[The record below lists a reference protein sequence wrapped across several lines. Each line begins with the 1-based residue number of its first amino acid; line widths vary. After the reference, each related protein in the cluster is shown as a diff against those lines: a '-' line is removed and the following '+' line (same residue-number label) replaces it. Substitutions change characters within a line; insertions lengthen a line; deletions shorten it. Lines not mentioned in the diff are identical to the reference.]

1 MTYIEIL
8 TFKMGNVFEFEFIV
22 LSSCDSDALSLS
34 LTPLNITRLLEP
46 PLMEF
51 DVLSDDLKLFNCGNL
66 GMASLDFHF
75 FQEFVN
81 FKLYLFTKTNKS

>member
-1 MTYIEIL
+1 MIRIGPFYKMLNILYFEYMTYIEIL

-51 DVLSDDLKLFNCGNL
+51 DVLSDDLKLFFRFG
-66 GMASLDFHF
+66 
-75 FQEFVN
+75 
-81 FKLYLFTKTNKS
+81 

>member
-51 DVLSDDLKLFNCGNL
+51 DVLSDDLKLFFRFGWT
-66 GMASLDFHF
+66 
-75 FQEFVN
+75 EFKVGWGRGD
-81 FKLYLFTKTNKS
+81 LIIPYEPIIE

>member
-1 MTYIEIL
+1 MIRIGPLYKMLYILYFEYMTYIEIL

-51 DVLSDDLKLFNCGNL
+51 DVLSDDLKLFFRFG
-66 GMASLDFHF
+66 
-75 FQEFVN
+75 
-81 FKLYLFTKTNKS
+81 

>member
-1 MTYIEIL
+1 MIRIGQFNKMLYILYFEYMTYIEIL

-51 DVLSDDLKLFNCGNL
+51 DVLSDDLKLFFRFG
-66 GMASLDFHF
+66 
-75 FQEFVN
+75 
-81 FKLYLFTKTNKS
+81 

>member
-1 MTYIEIL
+1 MIRIGPFYKMFILYFEYMTYIEIL

-51 DVLSDDLKLFNCGNL
+51 DVLSDDLKLFFRFG
-66 GMASLDFHF
+66 
-75 FQEFVN
+75 
-81 FKLYLFTKTNKS
+81 

>member
-1 MTYIEIL
+1 MLIFSIQCYIFYFEYVTYIEIL

-51 DVLSDDLKLFNCGNL
+51 DVLRDDLKLFFRFG
-66 GMASLDFHF
+66 
-75 FQEFVN
+75 
-81 FKLYLFTKTNKS
+81 